1 MDTGDVF
8 ALQVVNLLLLLG
20 VIAYLIA
27 RDSGV
32 RALGGIPRGFG
43 RLLVYAL
50 VVLTFAAGTGFLVG
64 GIIGAVRNEL
74 RATELAP
81 RVELRTATDYIGF
94 GVAFLVCGVT
104 AGVLFLLRRRIG
116 GRGTTEHEDERS
128 KKT

>member
-8 ALQVVNLLLLLG
+8 LLQVVNLVLLLG

-32 RALGGIPRGFG
+32 RALTGILRGFG

-50 VVLTFAAGTGFLVG
+50 VVVTFAAGAGCLVG
-64 GIIGAVRNEL
+64 GIIGAIRGEL
-74 RATELAP
+74 RTTELAP

-94 GVAFLVCGVT
+94 GVAFLVAGVIT
-104 AGVLFLLRRRIG
+104 VVLFLLRKRI
-116 GRGTTEHEDERS
+116 RGSAAKGEEA
-128 KKT
+128 